1 MQQAQDFNLH
11 SSPNNYP
18 MDLHEEFELRSRE
31 TGQWLHQD
39 RVRAVA
45 RYDDFVTIDWMDDEL
60 EEHRARLAHKK
71 PVTNWKQQ
79 IVQNARTWL
88 VLTAMGIVIG
98 VIASCLNIITAWL
111 ASMRLGYCS
120 SNFYLSQGFCCWD
133 QEEECAN
140 WRPWS
145 RFGVFRYV
153 AYILWSVVFSAIGAL
168 IVKRFA
174 PAAAGSGISEIKCIV
189 SGFVMKGFLGW
200 WTLIIKGLGLPLAI
214 ASGLSLGKEGPSVH
228 YAVCVGNCIAKLF
241 KKYRQSA
248 SKSREFLTA
257 TSAAGVAVAF
267 GSPMGGVLFAMEE
280 ISSVFQLSTL
290 WKSYVCALI
299 AVATLSTLNPFRT
312 GQLVL
317 FEVSYHNT
325 WHWFDLPFYAILGA
339 FGGVYGVI
347 VSRLNKRVAGF
358 RKKYLVPYAIH
369 EVITLA
375 ILSAA
380 FCYFNQF
387 LRFDMTEVMQTL
399 FDECSGKSSH
409 ELCKN
414 DSNKGVLFFSLII
427 ATLARSFLTIITY
440 GCKVPAGIF
449 VPSMAAGATFGRAVG
464 IIVEKIYQK
473 HPDSYLFST
482 CAPDQA
488 CVIPGTYAFIGA
500 GAALSGITHLTVTVA
515 IIMFELTGAVRY
527 IIPTMIAV
535 TVTKLINDRY
545 GKGGIADQMIAFNGL
560 PYIDPKEEFSFNA
573 TVAEAMSTVTVVFT
587 ADREYAVG
595 QIANILKKTPYRGFP
610 VVMSENSPEILG
622 YVTRSDLD
630 YVVRTH
636 GDDDECNFRSSPTPE
651 SSGVDMAGIINPA
664 PLVVS
669 IDCTLEYLMDIFVRL
684 GPRHV
689 LVQKDGSL
697 VGTITRKDIL
707 RYEHTTH
714 ELHNPTTY
722 DDLDALIWSKFQR
735 IGSYFSS
742 SPLPGFQRVPRNGQ

>member
-1 MQQAQDFNLH
+1 MESFEHAQ
-11 SSPNNYP
+11 
-18 MDLHEEFELRSRE
+18 LRSKQ
-31 TGQWLHQD
+31 TGEWLHQD
-39 RVRAVA
+39 KVRAVA

-60 EEHRARLAHKK
+60 EEHRERLARKR
-71 PVTNWKQQ
+71 PATSWKQQ

-88 VLTAMGIVIG
+88 VLTAMGIIIG
-98 VIASCLNIITAWL
+98 VIALCLNIITAWL
-111 ASMRLGYCS
+111 ALMRLGYCS
-120 SNFYLSQGFCCWD
+120 LNFYLSQGFCCWG
-133 QEEECAN
+133 QEDECDN
-140 WRPWS
+140 WRPWLL
-145 RFGVFRYV
+145 FGILRYIV
-153 AYILWSVVFSAIGAL
+153 YILWLVVFLAIGAL
-168 IVKRFA
+168 IVKHFA

-200 WTLIIKGLGLPLAI
+200 WTLVIKGLGLPLAI
-214 ASGLSLGKEGPSVH
+214 ALGLSLGKEGPSVH

-280 ISSVFQLSTL
+280 IASVFQLLTL

-325 WHWFDLPFYAILGA
+325 WHWFDLPFYALLGV

-347 VSRLNKRVAGF
+347 VSKLNKRVAGF
-358 RKKYLVPYAIH
+358 RKKYLVPYAVH

-387 LRFDMTEVMQTL
+387 LKYDMTEVMQSL
-399 FDECSGKSSH
+399 FYECSSESLD
-409 ELCKN
+409 LCKP
-414 DSNKGVLFFSLII
+414 DSGLAMLFFSLIF
-427 ATLARSFLTIITY
+427 ATVGRTILTIVTY

-464 IIVEKIYQK
+464 IVVEKLYQYD
-473 HPDSYLFST
+473 PDSSAFNT
-482 CAPDQA
+482 CAPDQP

-527 IIPTMIAV
+527 IIPTMVAV

-545 GKGGIADQMIAFNGL
+545 GQGGIADQMIVFNGL
-560 PYIDPKEEFSFNA
+560 PYIDPKEEFRFDA
-573 TVAEAMSTVTVVFT
+573 TVAEAMSTVTVIFT
-587 ADREYAVG
+587 ADRDYSVA
-595 QIANILKKTPYRGFP
+595 QISTILEKTPYRGYP
-610 VVMSENSPEILG
+610 VVMSEQQPEIVG

-630 YVVRTH
+630 HVIRTH
-636 GDDDECNFRSSPTPE
+636 SKDNECSFRSSPAPE
-651 SSGVDMAGIINPA
+651 STGVDMSGIINPA
-664 PLVVS
+664 PFVVS

-684 GPRHV
+684 GPRHI
-689 LVQKDGSL
+689 LVQKDGLL
-697 VGTITRKDIL
+697 VGSITRKDIL

-722 DDLDALIWSKFQR
+722 DNLDAVVWSRFQML
-735 IGSYFSS
+735 GNYVSS
-742 SPLPGFQRVPRNGQ
+742 ATSRAGFERVPNTN